1 MDTVQRRKYKM
12 TFELELIPTLL
23 NNLYIPIVKPNS
35 KPSIVKSKDAKEF
48 IKYVQMKCLQQ
59 KVKPILGD
67 VLFCMDI
74 LICKRNNYDI
84 DAVLKLLF
92 DSFNGYAYKDDKQ
105 IVDLRVRK
113 HYKAEKD
120 ALIIKI
126 EEIV

>member
-1 MDTVQRRKYKM
+1 M

-23 NNLYIPIVKPNS
+23 NNLYIPIVKPNG

-48 IKYVQMKCLQQ
+48 VEYVQMKCLQQ
-59 KVKPILGD
+59 KVKPIPGD
-67 VLFCMDI
+67 VLFYMDI

-92 DSFNGYAYKDDKQ
+92 DSFNGLAYKDDKQ

-126 EEIV
+126 EEIN